1 MFNANFDPLSTLEQL
16 QNNQAQLDSN
26 HRNIVTVV
34 NNLQRILQDHE
45 TRLDL
50 NQQTIN
56 QILKSMQ
63 NQQTLLLKVFDQVQN
78 SPQVNNT
85 KGTE

>member
-1 MFNANFDPLSTLEQL
+1 MINHNFDPVLVLEQL
-16 QNNQAQLDSN
+16 QQNQAQLDSN

-34 NNLQRILQDHE
+34 NNLQHILQDHE

-56 QILKSMQ
+56 QILKSLQ
-63 NQQTLLLKVFDQVQN
+63 NQQTLILKLFDQVQN
-78 SPQVNNT
+78 TQQVNNT